1 MTGRLYRK
9 ASLPQN
15 NVLASPRTRL
25 MGVRLH
31 KDAKIELL
39 RRTPLFS
46 ACSKRELADIASLAD
61 EIDFPAGKTFI
72 REGERGREFFAL
84 IEGRVEIRKHGV
96 GVKTKGGNEFFG
108 EIALISDVPRTATV
122 VAISPVRALVI
133 TDRDF
138 YGLMKS
144 SQSLQMK
151 VLRSLAERLAPDEL
165 V

>member
-1 MTGRLYRK
+1 M
-9 ASLPQN
+9 
-15 NVLASPRTRL
+15 
-25 MGVRLH
+25 
-31 KDAKIELL
+31 
-39 RRTPLFS
+39 
-46 ACSKRELADIASLAD
+46 
-61 EIDFPAGKTFI
+61 
-72 REGERGREFFAL
+72 
-84 IEGRVEIRKHGV
+84 
-96 GVKTKGGNEFFG
+96 KTKGGNEFFG

-151 VLRSLAERLAPDEL
+151 VLRSLAERLAPDEP